1 MNLKRIEAITKEINR
16 LIQNTKDPW
25 IGLENKERI
34 CQSRRVRINVQKKK
48 RFNYKD
54 SGQIKKKGIYQK

>member
-34 CQSRRVRINVQKKK
+34 CQSRRVRINVKKK
-48 RFNYKD
+48 NDLITKIQ
-54 SGQIKKKGIYQK
+54 GK